1 MNVIGRTIL
10 ATLTLCLTTTVMT
23 GVKTHEV
30 AGGESISS
38 IAKHYYG
45 SYDPTDLL
53 LRFNEKPEPVIHA
66 GEKLRIPYSEVHRV
80 TSGDT
85 WSVLSDRYLGDV
97 SAYRSI
103 ALLNDLSPDE
113 PLQIGQKIVMP
124 VAVPYRLAPGDT
136 LGGVAQ
142 RFYGDTER
150 AEVLI
155 AFNAI
160 DDPKRLSVGQ
170 AIRVPLTTLRLASKP
185 RAVKPAKKERPER
198 QPEPVVIPP
207 PEPPPLPAEP
217 APEPEPRFGSEI
229 DQARLAFRHG
239 EFERAREAVEQLKQR
254 VIETGNKDDR
264 AGLLRLQTFV
274 YVAFD
279 LPQQACETYRTLV
292 ELEGQGPL
300 SPQAVSPKIRETL
313 GACL

>member
-10 ATLTLCLTTTVMT
+10 ATLFVGLTTAAMA
-23 GVKTHEV
+23 GVKTHAV
-30 AGGESISS
+30 AGGESVSS
-38 IAKHYYG
+38 IAKQYYG
-45 SYDPTDLL
+45 SYESTDLL
-53 LRFNEKPEPVIHA
+53 LRFNEKSEPVIHA

-80 TSGDT
+80 ASGDT

-97 SAYRSI
+97 AAYRSI

-113 PLQIGQKIVMP
+113 PLQIGQTIVMP
-124 VAVPYRLAPGDT
+124 VALPYRLAPGDT
-136 LGGVAQ
+136 LGGVAK

-150 AEVLI
+150 AEVLE

-160 DDPKRLSVGQ
+160 DDPRRLSVGQ
-170 AIRVPLTTLRLASKP
+170 SIRVPLTTLRLASKRP
-185 RAVKPAKKERPER
+185 AVKPAKKK
-198 QPEPVVIPP
+198 QPEPQP
-207 PEPPPLPAEP
+207 EP
-217 APEPEPRFGSEI
+217 APRFASEI
-229 DQARLAFRHG
+229 EAARLAFRHG
-239 EFERAREAVEQLKQR
+239 EFERAREMVEQLKRR
-254 VIETGNKDDR
+254 VTETGNKDDR
-264 AGLLRLQTFV
+264 SGLLRLQTFV

-300 SPQAVSPKIRETL
+300 NPRIVSPKIRETL